1 MRLDHLPEDA
11 SPVSVSQAGLIRL
24 NGPARAIALDV
35 LRVNSLQTGA
45 YVSHFRG
52 RGMEFDESRP
62 YQPGDDPRSI
72 DWRVTAR
79 STTAYTKLFRE
90 ERERPVLVVVDLR
103 SNMHFATRGC
113 FKSVNASRA
122 AALIAWAAHHR
133 GDRLGGLIFGDT
145 THRELKPRLGRRAAL
160 RFVHQLA
167 EHPDWTNRG
176 VPEGSD
182 PFARAM
188 SSLRRVARPG
198 SLVVV
203 ISDFIGFDRAAQS
216 YLSSVARHNE
226 VLAVFLNDPLERKL
240 PPPGRYRIVSPDD
253 ELAIDT
259 YAAAARRDYEHEF
272 EERSHVLEAFCHRYG
287 VHLMSMS
294 TDDDRS
300 RHYKRHLDAGA
311 TDGSDPACIARFALA
326 EAIGWWPLAR
336 VGGCSS
342 PSLCSGLA
350 GCYCAHGASGS
361 STQHVAMQF
370 ARWPR

>member
-1 MRLDHLPEDA
+1 MARLDHIPDDA

-24 NGPARAIALDV
+24 SGPARAIALDV

-103 SNMHFATRGC
+103 STMHFATRGY

-122 AALIAWAAHHR
+122 AALLAWAAHHR

-145 THRELKPRLGRRAAL
+145 THRELKPRLGRQAAL
-160 RFVHQLA
+160 RFVHELA
-167 EHPDWTNRG
+167 GHADWQQRA
-176 VPEGSD
+176 PE
-182 PFARAM
+182 ANAEALRQAM

-203 ISDFIGFDRAAQS
+203 VSDFSGFTRKAQS

-226 VLAVFLNDPLERKL
+226 VLAVFVNDPLERRL
-240 PPPGRYRIVSPDD
+240 PPPGRYRLVTADD
-253 ELAIDT
+253 EMAIDT
-259 YAAAARRDYEHEF
+259 FAAAARRDYEQAF
-272 EERSHVLEAFCHRYG
+272 EQRTEALETFCQRYG
-287 VHLMSMS
+287 VHLMPMS
-294 TDDDRS
+294 TDDDPVRSLQTALGKRS
-300 RHYKRHLDAGA
+300 R
-311 TDGSDPACIARFALA
+311 
-326 EAIGWWPLAR
+326 
-336 VGGCSS
+336 
-342 PSLCSGLA
+342 
-350 GCYCAHGASGS
+350 
-361 STQHVAMQF
+361 
-370 ARWPR
+370 

>member
-1 MRLDHLPEDA
+1 MVKLDHIPEDA

-45 YVSHFRG
+45 YVSHLRG

-90 ERERPVLVVVDLR
+90 ERERPVLVCVDLR

-122 AALIAWAAHHR
+122 AALLSWAAHHR

-167 EHPDWTNRG
+167 EHPDWATRTAEKD
-176 VPEGSD
+176 VD
-182 PFARAM
+182 ALTQAM
-188 SSLRRVARPG
+188 SALRRVTRPG

-226 VLAVFLNDPLERKL
+226 VLAVFMNDPLERKL
-240 PPPGRYRIVSPDD
+240 PPPGRYRIVSPTD

-259 YAAAARRDYEHEF
+259 YATAARKDYEHEF
-272 EERSHVLEAFCHRYG
+272 AERSEALEAFCHRYG
-287 VHLMSMS
+287 VHLMPLS
-294 TDDDRS
+294 TDDDPVS
-300 RHYKRHLDAGA
+300 
-311 TDGSDPACIARFALA
+311 ALQTA
-326 EAIGWWPLAR
+326 LGR
-336 VGGCSS
+336 RT
-342 PSLCSGLA
+342 
-350 GCYCAHGASGS
+350 H
-361 STQHVAMQF
+361 
-370 ARWPR
+370 

>member
-1 MRLDHLPEDA
+1 VKLDHIPEDA

-90 ERERPVLVVVDLR
+90 ERERPVLVCVDLR

-122 AALIAWAAHHR
+122 AALLSWAAHHR

-167 EHPDWTNRG
+167 EHPDWATRG
-176 VPEGSD
+176 AEKDAG
-182 PFARAM
+182 ALTQAM
-188 SSLRRVARPG
+188 SALRRVARPG

-226 VLAVFLNDPLERKL
+226 VLAVFMNDPLERKL
-240 PPPGRYRIVSPDD
+240 PPPGRYRIVSPTD

-259 YAAAARRDYEHEF
+259 YARAARKDYEHEF
-272 EERSHVLEAFCHRYG
+272 AERSEALGAFCHRYG
-287 VHLMSMS
+287 VHLMPLS
-294 TDDDRS
+294 TDDDPV
-300 RHYKRHLDAGA
+300 A
-311 TDGSDPACIARFALA
+311 ALQTA
-326 EAIGWWPLAR
+326 LGR
-336 VGGCSS
+336 RT
-342 PSLCSGLA
+342 
-350 GCYCAHGASGS
+350 H
-361 STQHVAMQF
+361 
-370 ARWPR
+370 

>member
-1 MRLDHLPEDA
+1 VPRPTHIHEDA

-90 ERERPVLVVVDLR
+90 ERERPVLVALDLR
-103 SNMHFATRGC
+103 ANMHFATQGC

-133 GDRLGGLIFGDT
+133 GDRLGGLIFGDS

-160 RFVHQLA
+160 RYVHELVT
-167 EHPDWTNRG
+167 HPDWQREKPVET
-176 VPEGSD
+176 PAID
-182 PFARAM
+182 PLTHAM
-188 SSLRRVARPG
+188 SALRRVARPG
-198 SLVVV
+198 SLVAV
-203 ISDFIGFDRAAQS
+203 ISDFTGFSRAAQS

-226 VLAVFLNDPLERKL
+226 VLAIFMTDPLERKL
-240 PPPGRYRIVSPDD
+240 PPPGRYRLVSSHD

-259 YAAAARRDYEHEF
+259 FAAAARRDYEA
-272 EERSHVLEAFCHRYG
+272 AFAKRLDDVEKFCQRYG
-287 VHLMSMS
+287 VHLMPLS
-294 TDDDRS
+294 TNDDPVS
-300 RHYKRHLDAGA
+300 
-311 TDGSDPACIARFALA
+311 ALQA
-326 EAIGWWPLAR
+326 ALGR
-336 VGGCSS
+336 RT
-342 PSLCSGLA
+342 
-350 GCYCAHGASGS
+350 H
-361 STQHVAMQF
+361 
-370 ARWPR
+370 

>member
-1 MRLDHLPEDA
+1 MRLDHLHEDA

-90 ERERPVLVVVDLR
+90 ERERPVLVVADLR

-122 AALIAWAAHHR
+122 AALISWAAHHR

-176 VPEGSD
+176 IPEGSD

-226 VLAVFLNDPLERKL
+226 VLAVFMNDPLERKL

-294 TDDDRS
+294 TDDDPVSTLQTALGRRS
-300 RHYKRHLDAGA
+300 H
-311 TDGSDPACIARFALA
+311 
-326 EAIGWWPLAR
+326 
-336 VGGCSS
+336 
-342 PSLCSGLA
+342 
-350 GCYCAHGASGS
+350 
-361 STQHVAMQF
+361 
-370 ARWPR
+370 

>member
-1 MRLDHLPEDA
+1 VARLDHLYEDA

-35 LRVNSLQTGA
+35 VRVNSLQTGA

-90 ERERPVLVVVDLR
+90 ERERPVLLVVDLR
-103 SNMHFATRGC
+103 ANMHFATKGC

-122 AALIAWAAHHR
+122 AALLSWAAHHR

-145 THRELKPRLGRRAAL
+145 THRELKPRLGRQAAL
-160 RFVHQLA
+160 RYVHELVA
-167 EHPDWTNRG
+167 HPDWENR
-176 VPEGSD
+176 VRAPDSD
-182 PFARAM
+182 EEAPLTQAM

-198 SLVVV
+198 SLVV
-203 ISDFIGFDRAAQS
+203 ILSDFLGFSRAAQS

-226 VLAVFLNDPLERKL
+226 VLAVFLNDPLERQL
-240 PPPGRYRIVSPDD
+240 PPPGRYRLVSRDH

-259 YAAAARRDYEHEF
+259 FAKAARNDYREAF
-272 EERSHVLEAFCHRYG
+272 EQRSHELEAFCQRYG
-287 VHLMSMS
+287 VHLM
-294 TDDDRS
+294 
-300 RHYKRHLDAGA
+300 
-311 TDGSDPACIARFALA
+311 
-326 EAIGWWPLAR
+326 PL
-336 VGGCSS
+336 
-342 PSLCSGLA
+342 
-350 GCYCAHGASGS
+350 
-361 STQHVAMQF
+361 STQDDPVTALQTALGRRTH
-370 ARWPR
+370 

>member
-1 MRLDHLPEDA
+1 MSASQPIDESA
-11 SPVSVSQAGLIRL
+11 SPVSVSQSGLIRL
-24 NGPARAIALDV
+24 SGPARAIALDV

-103 SNMHFATRGC
+103 STMHFATRGC

-160 RFVHQLA
+160 RFVHELA
-167 EHPDWTNRG
+167 GHVDWQQHDAAEEAEPLTQ
-176 VPEGSD
+176 
-182 PFARAM
+182 AM

-203 ISDFIGFDRAAQS
+203 ISDFNGFSRAAQS

-226 VLAVFLNDPLERKL
+226 VLAIFINDALEREL
-240 PPPGRYRIVSPDD
+240 PPPGRYRLVAPGS

-259 YAAAARRDYEHEF
+259 YAPAARRDYRDAF
-272 EERSHVLEAFCHRYG
+272 QQRTQALEDFCQRYG

-294 TDDDRS
+294 TNDDPVSALQSALGR
-300 RHYKRHLDAGA
+300 R
-311 TDGSDPACIARFALA
+311 AR
-326 EAIGWWPLAR
+326 
-336 VGGCSS
+336 
-342 PSLCSGLA
+342 
-350 GCYCAHGASGS
+350 
-361 STQHVAMQF
+361 
-370 ARWPR
+370 

>member
-1 MRLDHLPEDA
+1 LRLEHLHEDA

-24 NGPARAIALDV
+24 SGPARAIALDV

-45 YVSHFRG
+45 YVSYFRG

-103 SNMHFATRGC
+103 SNMHFATQGC

-122 AALIAWAAHHR
+122 AALLAWAAHHR

-145 THRELKPRLGRRAAL
+145 THRELKPRLGRQAAL
-160 RFVHQLA
+160 RYVHELVGHRDWVSRDDA
-167 EHPDWTNRG
+167 RPDRTE
-176 VPEGSD
+176 PLT
-182 PFARAM
+182 RAM

-203 ISDFIGFDRAAQS
+203 ISDFAGFSRGAQA

-226 VLAVFLNDPLERKL
+226 VLAVFMNDPLERDL
-240 PPPGRYRIVSPDD
+240 PPPGRYRLVSPDD

-259 YAAAARRDYEHEF
+259 FANAARRDYHNAF
-272 EERSHVLEAFCHRYG
+272 EQRAHDLEAFCQRYG
-287 VHLMSMS
+287 VHLMPMA
-294 TDDDRS
+294 TDDDPVS
-300 RHYKRHLDAGA
+300 TLQK
-311 TDGSDPACIARFALA
+311 AL
-326 EAIGWWPLAR
+326 GR
-336 VGGCSS
+336 R
-342 PSLCSGLA
+342 
-350 GCYCAHGASGS
+350 
-361 STQHVAMQF
+361 T
-370 ARWPR
+370 R

>member
-1 MRLDHLPEDA
+1 VPRLDHIPEDA
-11 SPVSVSQAGLIRL
+11 SPISVSQAGLIRL
-24 NGPARAIALDV
+24 NGPARAIALNV

-122 AALIAWAAHHR
+122 AALISWAAHHR

-176 VPEGSD
+176 IPEGSD

-226 VLAVFLNDPLERKL
+226 VLAVFMNDPLERKL
-240 PPPGRYRIVSPDD
+240 PPPGRYRIVSPND

-272 EERSHVLEAFCHRYG
+272 AERSHVLEAFCHRYG
-287 VHLMSMS
+287 VHLMPMS
-294 TDDDRS
+294 TDDDPVSTLQTALGRRS
-300 RHYKRHLDAGA
+300 H
-311 TDGSDPACIARFALA
+311 
-326 EAIGWWPLAR
+326 
-336 VGGCSS
+336 
-342 PSLCSGLA
+342 
-350 GCYCAHGASGS
+350 
-361 STQHVAMQF
+361 
-370 ARWPR
+370 

>member
-1 MRLDHLPEDA
+1 MSLLDHVHKDA

-90 ERERPVLVVVDLR
+90 ERERPVLVCVDLR

-122 AALIAWAAHHR
+122 AALLAWAAHHR

-167 EHPDWTNRG
+167 EHRDWPRDTNTKG
-176 VPEGSD
+176 SEPFLESNNKGSD
-182 PFARAM
+182 PFVQAM
-188 SSLRRVARPG
+188 SALRRVARPG

-226 VLAVFLNDPLERKL
+226 VLAVFMNDPLEQEL

-253 ELAIDT
+253 ELSIDT
-259 YAAAARRDYEHEF
+259 YAAAARRDYENEF
-272 EERSHVLEAFCHRYG
+272 AERSHDLEAFCHRYG
-287 VHLMSMS
+287 VHLMPMS
-294 TDDDRS
+294 TDDDPVSTLQTALGRRS
-300 RHYKRHLDAGA
+300 H
-311 TDGSDPACIARFALA
+311 
-326 EAIGWWPLAR
+326 
-336 VGGCSS
+336 
-342 PSLCSGLA
+342 
-350 GCYCAHGASGS
+350 
-361 STQHVAMQF
+361 
-370 ARWPR
+370 